1 MIAVLPFAD
10 NLRMFIEGKSYFSLE
25 GEPGPF
31 KNDLWTELD
40 AHVSGVREDQAVAAS
55 AD

>member
-1 MIAVLPFAD
+1 MLVEGRSNFGLESEARPLEN
-10 NLRMFIEGKSYFSLE
+10 NLRA
-25 GEPGPF
+25 
-31 KNDLWTELD
+31 ELD